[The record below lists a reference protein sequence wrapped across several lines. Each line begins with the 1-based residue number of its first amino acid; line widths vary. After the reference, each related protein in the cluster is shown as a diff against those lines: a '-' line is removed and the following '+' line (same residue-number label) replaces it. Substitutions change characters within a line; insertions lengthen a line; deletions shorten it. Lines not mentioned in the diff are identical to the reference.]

1 MPLKA
6 HKPLIIVC
14 IILRYHNIG
23 ILVLF
28 LHDISDIQLE
38 FTKVN
43 VYFKT
48 RGGKQYLIND
58 VLSNMGSISF
68 SITWWGLLIFQ
79 ETTSSLLMHI

>member
-6 HKPLIIVC
+6 HKPLIIVR
-14 IILRYHNIG
+14 IVLRYHNIG

-28 LHDISDIQLE
+28 LHDINDIQLE

-48 RGGKQYLIND
+48 RGGKEYLIND

-68 SITWWGLLIFQ
+68 SITW
-79 ETTSSLLMHI
+79 